1 MDSLVGKD
9 FYSGSLKVNAVLFL
23 MALPC
28 LALMLLGGLVGWGAI
43 YAQFGMSPWVIFVC
57 YSVVRYV
64 ISLWWIHL
72 MFIGSV
78 WAYSNWDQF
87 HFRQPDHTKTKF
99 GPVFFLMITG
109 IVPILYSVA
118 LFLRPYVLLW
128 R

>member
-1 MDSLVGKD
+1 MDTQKMASMLSKD

-28 LALMLLGGLVGWGAI
+28 LALMLLGGPLGWMKDLSQLEVRQLVM
-43 YAQFGMSPWVIFVC
+43 F
-57 YSVVRYV
+57 VVRYV

-78 WAYSNWDQF
+78 WAYSD
-87 HFRQPDHTKTKF
+87 TKAKF

-118 LFLRPYVLLW
+118 LFLSATYR
-128 R
+128 

>member
-1 MDSLVGKD
+1 MASMLSKD

-28 LALMLLGGLVGWGAI
+28 LALMLLGGLLGWGKVFAL
-43 YAQFGMSPWVIFVC
+43 FGMSPWVMF
-57 YSVVRYV
+57 VVRYV

-78 WAYSNWDQF
+78 WAYSD
-87 HFRQPDHTKTKF
+87 TKAKF

-109 IVPILYSVA
+109 IVPILYSV
-118 LFLRPYVLLW
+118 LSYMRILLYF
-128 R
+128 